1 MATINVFKTNTGSL
15 VFVVGELR
23 EDAPIVGVSLRE
35 GATEADAIAEIRQ
48 NIENLGGLFFLLQGG
63 SLNLAKLQEHEPVL
77 VTSFEAEDV
86 DASDFEAAKADEE
99 EAGE

>member
-1 MATINVFKTNTGSL
+1 MATINVFKTKTGSL
-15 VFVVGELR
+15 VFCVGELR
-23 EDAPIVGVSLRE
+23 EDAPIIGVSPKPGSL
-35 GATEADAIAEIRQ
+35 EADCIAEIREK
-48 NIENLGGLFFLLQGG
+48 IEQLGGLFFALQGG

-86 DASDFEAAKADEE
+86 DADDFEVTQVDKE

>member
-1 MATINVFKTNTGSL
+1 MATINVFKTKTGSL
-15 VFVVGELR
+15 VFCVGELR
-23 EDAPIVGVSLRE
+23 EDAPIIGVSPKP
-35 GATEADAIAEIRQ
+35 GAVESDCIAEIRSK
-48 NIENLGGLFFLLQGG
+48 IEELGGLFFLLQGG

-86 DASDFEAAKADEE
+86 DASDFEASRADEE